1 MQPRNDAVFKY
12 LFGQHVDILQS
23 FLENVLDLSSEE
35 YQGIKCID
43 THQRNDP
50 ESKLTILDL
59 KIETKSGKLID
70 VEMQILLLKSL
81 IQRILFYLS
90 QMLVD
95 QLKPGQQYKDL
106 KRVISVL
113 IINDE
118 MFPEDALL
126 HHCFR
131 FVDRRTDIELT
142 NLMEINFLEL
152 SKARKKETIDSPL
165 DAWLKF
171 LAADKKEEFMLLAE
185 QNVGLRSACMVL
197 KELSAD
203 EKTRL
208 EAEQREKAWRD
219 EMDRL
224 YGAKEEGIKIGKE
237 IGKEEGIQ
245 IATDMVT
252 QQMNLMYLNNM
263 YKNGLP
269 FEEMTKYSGLDVET
283 IKKILNLT

>member
-1 MQPRNDAVFKY
+1 MIDERN
-12 LFGQHVDILQS
+12 
-23 FLENVLDLSSEE
+23 
-35 YQGIKCID
+35 
-43 THQRNDP
+43 
-50 ESKLTILDL
+50 
-59 KIETKSGKLID
+59 
-70 VEMQILLLKSL
+70 
-81 IQRILFYLS
+81 
-90 QMLVD
+90 
-95 QLKPGQQYKDL
+95 
-106 KRVISVL
+106 
-113 IINDE
+113 
-118 MFPEDALL
+118 
-126 HHCFR
+126 
-131 FVDRRTDIELT
+131 
-142 NLMEINFLEL
+142 ME
-152 SKARKKETIDSPL
+152 
-165 DAWLKF
+165 
-171 LAADKKEEFMLLAE
+171 
-185 QNVGLRSACMVL
+185 LRSAYMVF